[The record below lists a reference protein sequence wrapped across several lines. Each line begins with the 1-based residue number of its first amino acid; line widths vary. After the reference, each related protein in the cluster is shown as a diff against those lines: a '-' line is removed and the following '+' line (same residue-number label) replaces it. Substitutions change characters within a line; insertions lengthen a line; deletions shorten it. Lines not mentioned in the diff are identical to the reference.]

1 MVENLDH
8 VGLNVNRTR
17 TAQEGCVGCRFK
29 LEPVSV
35 EMGSIHTRI
44 HTHTHTV
51 GGRGW
56 VYLFYIVRFRL
67 SIR

>member
-17 TAQEGCVGCRFK
+17 KDVLDVVLNSSQFPWRWDLYTHVY
-29 LEPVSV
+29 
-35 EMGSIHTRI
+35 T